1 MRGGVKLNWLDI
13 IILVVLAIAVF
24 YGLKTGIIKAVLSL
38 AGLIIGVI
46 LAGRFYISLAERLTF
61 ISQEGVANAVAFA
74 LILIVVMVA
83 AAVLANFL
91 KWVTSL
97 VMLGWVNR
105 LGGAVFG
112 LIMGAIFCG
121 ALLTLWGK
129 FLGTPQVFAESNL
142 TGFLLD
148 GFPAVLT
155 LLPSEF
161 DAVRHFFK

>member
-1 MRGGVKLNWLDI
+1 MNWLDI
-13 IILVVLAIAVF
+13 VILVVVAIGTF
-24 YGLKTGIIKAVLSL
+24 WGLKTGIIKAVLSL
-38 AGLIIGVI
+38 AGLIVGVV
-46 LAGRFYISLAERLTF
+46 LAGRFYASLGERLTF
-61 ISQEGVANAVAFA
+61 ISQEGIANAVAFA
-74 LILIVVMVA
+74 IILIVVMVA

-105 LGGAVFG
+105 LGGELFG

-129 FLGTPQVFAESNL
+129 FLGTPDVFAESNL

-148 GFPAVLT
+148 GFPAVLA
-155 LLPSEF
+155 LLPGEF
-161 DAVRHFFK
+161 DAVRDFFQ